1 LANEKKQILEEFS
14 TDQESN
20 LFNGLV
26 PDSPVFDGPNFDDL
40 VFDDIISQ
48 LSRKLRQ
55 VESERQSARD
65 NYLSPSK
72 LNLLQQIQKLNPV
85 TLKELSEIEKVAL
98 PTLSKLVDELQK
110 QSLVIRAQAKND
122 ARKKWIVPTQKGI
135 KRIEKSQLENQAFW
149 QLKLKSLSPSE
160 YQILTSSLQV
170 FLKNL

>member
-1 LANEKKQILEEFS
+1 MANERKQIIEKSF
-14 TDQESN
+14 TGKESSS
-20 LFNGLV
+20 FGGV
-26 PDSPVFDGPNFDDL
+26 VFDDPAFDDL
-40 VFDDIISQ
+40 ISQ

-55 VESERQSARD
+55 VESERQNAKRY
-65 NYLSPSK
+65 YLSPSK

-149 QLKLKSLSPSE
+149 QHKLKSLSPTE

-170 FLKNL
+170 LLKNL

>member
-1 LANEKKQILEEFS
+1 MANEKKQISEEH
-14 TDQESN
+14 
-20 LFNGLV
+20 
-26 PDSPVFDGPNFDDL
+26 PVRKELSSFDGPSFDGLDCDGL
-40 VFDDIISQ
+40 VFGDIISQ

-55 VESERQSARD
+55 VESERQNAKSH
-65 NYLSPSK
+65 YLSPSK

-135 KRIEKSQLENQAFW
+135 KRIVKSQLENQAFW
-149 QLKLKSLSPSE
+149 QNKLKSLSPSE

-170 FLKNL
+170 LLKNL